1 MAFYKTHIEKAT
13 STNTHEPAVIISK
26 TDVLSNLSYL
36 PSTNE
41 QQQNP
46 YALNEIQ
53 TNTNRDSG
61 VIFPFRVEV
70 DGKTYSY
77 GTKNTCWS
85 PNGFGYSNSTKWVNK
100 KEVMNEFNTDHFWQE
115 VYPGFYNWKTKV
127 WENDEGTAGGASI
140 NADVNIPIWPVLKDD
155 DSGSYSAAKEIST
168 TNVFGVKSNED
179 TGGYGTEAVVTRYTT
194 TGNVHVGFGAI
205 ISGDGLDDYVTKM
218 TTPYST
224 NHIPRVCRLFTIRI
238 KGGWE
243 NESCYASFNSTNCI
257 LKHYSFDKSITA
269 ADIDY
274 KKLRNNVY
282 YIHDAKITTLKF
294 ENRHG
299 MFYITRKAPYSNTL
313 MYYYGSKYPDGSGA
327 GWVSDLSEATTWA
340 TYNGADE
347 VYQANVMP
355 GRLPRYDYQIAGGY
369 TIHMGQPVF
378 YNRITECSF
387 MPQNSNFYFLTAASS
402 DNVTRYYTGNP
413 TTYTNS
419 WRTSYSLEECTVF
432 NSNAECNTFND
443 NLPTEIK
450 NISHGFPSNG
460 TYLSAGY
467 NYSDGRGKMF
477 SNMPAV
483 RTLALN
489 YYFD

>member
-13 STNTHEPAVIISK
+13 STNTTEPAVIISK
-26 TDVLSNLSYL
+26 TDVLSHLNYL
-36 PSTNE
+36 PSTYE

-53 TNTNRDSG
+53 TNTNRDAG

-70 DGKTYSY
+70 DGKSYSY
-77 GTKNTCWS
+77 GTKTTCWYA
-85 PNGFGYSNSTKWVNK
+85 NGFGYSNGTRWVNK
-100 KEVMNEFNTDHFWQE
+100 KEVMNEFNTEHLWQE

-127 WENDEGTAGGASI
+127 YENDQGTAGGASI
-140 NADVNIPIWPVLKDD
+140 NADVNIPIWPVLKD
-155 DSGSYSAAKEIST
+155 SEHGTYSAAKAIST
-168 TNVFGVKSNED
+168 TNVFGVKTNEEN
-179 TGGYGTEAVVTRYTT
+179 GGYGTEAIITRYNT
-194 TGNVHVGFGAI
+194 TGNVNVGFGAI
-205 ISGDGLDDYVTKM
+205 ISGDGLDDYVTQM

-238 KGGWE
+238 KGGLE
-243 NESCYASFNSTNCI
+243 NTTCYGTFNSNNCI

-294 ENRHG
+294 DNSHG
-299 MFYITRKAPYSNTL
+299 MFYITRKAPYGNTL
-313 MYYYGSKYPDGSGA
+313 MYYYGSRYPDETGA
-327 GWVSDLSEATTWA
+327 SWVSNIDEATTW
-340 TYNGADE
+340 TNYNAANE

-355 GRLPRYDYQIAGGY
+355 GKLPRYDYQVAGGY
-369 TIHMGQPVF
+369 TIHMAQPVF
-378 YNRITECSF
+378 YNRITECSL
-387 MPQNSNFYFLTAASS
+387 MPQNSNYYYLSANSG
-402 DNVTRYYTGNP
+402 DGVRYYTGDP
-413 TTYTNS
+413 VTYTNS
-419 WRTSYSLEECTVF
+419 WRTTYSLENCTVF
-432 NSNAECNTFND
+432 NSSDEYNTFND

-450 NISHGFPSNG
+450 NIPHGFPSNG
-460 TYLSAGY
+460 SYLTAGY
-467 NYSDGRGKMF
+467 DYGDGRGKMF

-489 YYFD
+489 YYFV

>member
-1 MAFYKTHIEKAT
+1 MAFFKTHIAKTSAT
-13 STNTHEPAVIISK
+13 NASAIAVIVSK

-53 TNTNRDSG
+53 TNTNRDAG

-85 PNGFGYSNSTKWVNK
+85 PGGFGYSNSTKWVNK
-100 KEVMNEFNTDHFWQE
+100 KEVMNEFNSEHFWQE
-115 VYPGFYNWKTKV
+115 MYPGFYNWKTKV
-127 WENDEGTAGGASI
+127 WENDEGTAGGANI
-140 NADVNIPIWPVLKDD
+140 NADVNIPIWPVLKD
-155 DSGSYSAAKEIST
+155 SVLGTYSAAKEIST
-168 TNVFGVKSNED
+168 TNVFGVKTNEEN
-179 TGGYGTEAVVTRYTT
+179 GGYGTEAIVTRYTT
-194 TGNVHVGFGAI
+194 TGNVDVGFGAI
-205 ISGDGLDDYVTKM
+205 ISGAGLDDYVAQM

-224 NHIPRVCRLFTIRI
+224 NNIPRVCRLFTIRI
-238 KGGWE
+238 KGGLE
-243 NESCYASFNSTNCI
+243 NTTCYSNFNSTNCI

-274 KKLRNNVY
+274 KKLRDNVY

-294 ENRHG
+294 DNSHG

-313 MYYYGSKYPDGSGA
+313 MYYYGSRYPDGTGA
-327 GWVSDLSEATTWA
+327 GWVSSIDEATTWTNHDGA
-340 TYNGADE
+340 VAVYNS
-347 VYQANVMP
+347 NVMP
-355 GRLPRYDYQIAGGY
+355 GSIPRYDYQVAGGY
-369 TIHMGQPVF
+369 TIHMAQPVF

-387 MPQNSNFYFLTAASS
+387 MPQNNNYYFMTANSG
-402 DNVTRYYTGNP
+402 DGVKYYTGDP
-413 TTYTNS
+413 TKYSNS
-419 WRTSYSLEECTVF
+419 WRDSYSLENCTVF
-432 NSNAECNTFND
+432 NSNDEVNTFNN
-443 NLPTEIK
+443 NLPSSIK
-450 NISHGFPSNG
+450 NINHGFPTNG
-460 TYLSAGY
+460 AYLSAGY
-467 NYSDGRGKMF
+467 NYNDGRGKMF